1 MSNNA
6 QSGHPGYEQSSSD
19 IRAMLPVFCTNGQIP
34 SGYCS
39 VSSNFSFSIRAGHG
53 AKGDPWRNYMGKGK
67 LEIGG
72 MVIRISVQYR
82 DSAECNIATD
92 QAKLLH
98 FSAPA
103 FANVRLLLQIKNSW
117 IPTVSVPKLLFCILW
132 ACHPKSF
139 WDTLSQ
145 NYIKCFRHYSRWVF
159 VSLNWDF
166 FPVLTQISGRARDWR
181 STCHWQIFLSSINLV
196 IFIDSSLCSFVRTWS
211 WPWPRVSPPSVTA
224 PWCEHLLCYGPS

>member
-1 MSNNA
+1 
-6 QSGHPGYEQSSSD
+6 
-19 IRAMLPVFCTNGQIP
+19 MLHVFCTNGKNKTRLRDGN

-82 DSAECNIATD
+82 DSVECNIATD

-103 FANVRLLLQIKNSW
+103 FANVRLLLQIKNS
-117 IPTVSVPKLLFCILW
+117 
-132 ACHPKSF
+132 
-139 WDTLSQ
+139 
-145 NYIKCFRHYSRWVF
+145 
-159 VSLNWDF
+159 
-166 FPVLTQISGRARDWR
+166 
-181 STCHWQIFLSSINLV
+181 
-196 IFIDSSLCSFVRTWS
+196 
-211 WPWPRVSPPSVTA
+211 
-224 PWCEHLLCYGPS
+224 

>member
-1 MSNNA
+1 MYVFQTLNTWKIIHWAVYDNISNKSMLNNA

-19 IRAMLPVFCTNGQIP
+19 IRAMLHVFCTNGQIP

-82 DSAECNIATD
+82 DSAKCNIATD

-98 FSAPA
+98 FS
-103 FANVRLLLQIKNSW
+103 L
-117 IPTVSVPKLLFCILW
+117 
-132 ACHPKSF
+132 
-139 WDTLSQ
+139 
-145 NYIKCFRHYSRWVF
+145 
-159 VSLNWDF
+159 
-166 FPVLTQISGRARDWR
+166 
-181 STCHWQIFLSSINLV
+181 IF
-196 IFIDSSLCSFVRTWS
+196 
-211 WPWPRVSPPSVTA
+211 
-224 PWCEHLLCYGPS
+224 E

>member
-1 MSNNA
+1 
-6 QSGHPGYEQSSSD
+6 
-19 IRAMLPVFCTNGQIP
+19 MLHVFCTNGHIP
-34 SGYCS
+34 SGYCA

-103 FANVRLLLQIKNSW
+103 FANVRLLLQIKNS
-117 IPTVSVPKLLFCILW
+117 
-132 ACHPKSF
+132 
-139 WDTLSQ
+139 
-145 NYIKCFRHYSRWVF
+145 
-159 VSLNWDF
+159 
-166 FPVLTQISGRARDWR
+166 
-181 STCHWQIFLSSINLV
+181 
-196 IFIDSSLCSFVRTWS
+196 
-211 WPWPRVSPPSVTA
+211 
-224 PWCEHLLCYGPS
+224 